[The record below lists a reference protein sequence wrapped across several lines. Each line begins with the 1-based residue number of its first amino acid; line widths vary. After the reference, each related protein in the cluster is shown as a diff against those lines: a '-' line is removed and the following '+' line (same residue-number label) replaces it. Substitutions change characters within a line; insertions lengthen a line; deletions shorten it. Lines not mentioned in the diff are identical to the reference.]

1 MAVWLIVLAWI
12 SLALAFASAIVI
24 VIDLIGHRQ
33 QMWIMNLV
41 WPITA
46 LYAGPLAL
54 WAYVRG
60 GAVVVAAERT
70 CSEGARPIPAAQAV
84 LAIDRAGRDT
94 VAADARSATSSRKAR
109 CCWHN

>member
-41 WPITA
+41 
-46 LYAGPLAL
+46 
-54 WAYVRG
+54 
-60 GAVVVAAERT
+60 
-70 CSEGARPIPAAQAV
+70 
-84 LAIDRAGRDT
+84 
-94 VAADARSATSSRKAR
+94 
-109 CCWHN
+109 